1 MHMKKWIIGLM
12 AIIMCISLVACANQE
27 EDTQPKSDQYFDA
40 EVVEIQE
47 DSLLVSPIGG
57 KDIPSST
64 EVVVSTEIQG
74 TTPLPNMEV
83 GTDIRIM
90 YGGEIKESE
99 PAQIEIVFAIY
110 LLDEIENTH

>member
-1 MHMKKWIIGLM
+1 MKKCITGIM
-12 AIIMCISLVACANQE
+12 AIIMCISLVACVNRE
-27 EDTQPKSDQYFDA
+27 EGTQPNSDQYFDA

-74 TTPLPNMEV
+74 TIPLPNMEV

-110 LLDEIENTH
+110 LLDEIENAH